1 METLYMLET
10 SPDSLIQVLGMVAV
24 AVIAVIVGSQKLL
37 KDWKSSNV
45 ESSVINLM
53 HSELERMSTQN
64 TALSLELG
72 RLHKEVIA
80 LNKHLQKLTLENQ
93 SLQAEV
99 VTLTKEV
106 ARFQSVLHKG
116 DLNGSTN

>member
-1 METLYMLET
+1 MLET
-10 SPDSLIQVLGMVAV
+10 SPDSFIQVLGMVAV

-37 KDWKSSNV
+37 KDWKSNSV
-45 ESSVINLM
+45 ESSVISLM

-99 VTLTKEV
+99 VTLTREV

>member
-1 METLYMLET
+1 MLET

>member
-10 SPDSLIQVLGMVAV
+10 SPDSLIQVVGMVAV

-37 KDWKSSNV
+37 KDWKSSSV

-53 HSELERMSTQN
+53 HSELERMSAQN

-93 SLQAEV
+93 SLQSEV
-99 VTLTKEV
+99 ITLTKEV

-116 DLNGSTN
+116 DLNVSTN